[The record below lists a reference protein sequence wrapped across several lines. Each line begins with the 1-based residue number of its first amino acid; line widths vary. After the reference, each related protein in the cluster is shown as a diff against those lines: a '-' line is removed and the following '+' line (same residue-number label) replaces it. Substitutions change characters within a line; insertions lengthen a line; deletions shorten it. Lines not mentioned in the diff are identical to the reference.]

1 MILFVSSVEIKQPL
15 LLPTFF
21 LLCLTHAPPASP
33 LEETKHI
40 KTAAKTITTG
50 VYSTHKHSDTATESH
65 ETRLRISHTLDG
77 VLECLKSL
85 FVLDFLPIQNIEI
98 NYNTMDETF
107 PLRRSPAFQNSS
119 SSLSSSNVSS
129 SGHQQSLNRQRSSS
143 VSDVRVNGTFFLT
156 TGLSLS
162 SFSKSLNE

>member
-65 ETRLRISHTLDG
+65 ETRLRISHTLDVVFG
-77 VLECLKSL
+77 MLE
-85 FVLDFLPIQNIEI
+85 I
-98 NYNTMDETF
+98 TF
-107 PLRRSPAFQNSS
+107 CFGF
-119 SSLSSSNVSS
+119 SSNPK
-129 SGHQQSLNRQRSSS
+129 H
-143 VSDVRVNGTFFLT
+143 
-156 TGLSLS
+156 
-162 SFSKSLNE
+162 